1 MGAFAMTEKVA
12 EHSLKPGDHGTTYGG
27 NPFVCAAVTKV
38 LELFEEE
45 KILEHVNEI
54 APYLTQKLEEV
65 VQECDCAVR
74 VKGKGLIQG
83 LEVSKP
89 VGEVSKKAL
98 EEGLLVIS
106 AGHNVL
112 RMIPPLIVEK
122 EHIDEMAE
130 KLKKALQ

>member
-1 MGAFAMTEKVA
+1 M
-12 EHSLKPGDHGTTYGG
+12 
-27 NPFVCAAVTKV
+27 